1 LSELSAV
8 FVSRIQQ
15 RILFIRGEK
24 VLLDADLAD
33 FYGVST
39 KVLNQS
45 IRRNIDRF
53 PADFMFRLT
62 KSEKREVV
70 TNCDHLNRLKYSP
83 VNPIVF
89 TEHGAMMV
97 ACILNSPRAVGT
109 SLFIVRAFVE
119 LRRLSGTHKELAEK
133 ITLLEKNLTKHDQQI
148 LALVDAIKKIIDP
161 VKPARTMRIGFRAN
175 D

>member
-1 LSELSAV
+1 LSELSAG
-8 FVSRIQQ
+8 FVARIQQ

-24 VLLDADLAD
+24 VLLDADLSE

-39 KVLNQS
+39 KALNQS

-70 TNCDHLNRLKYSP
+70 TNCDHLNRLKYSSVTP
-83 VNPIVF
+83 VAF

-97 ACILNSPRAVGT
+97 ACVLNSPRAVGT

-119 LRRLSGTHKELAEK
+119 LRRLFGAHKELAEK
-133 ITLLEKNLTKHDQQI
+133 IAQLEKNLTKHDHQI

-161 VKPARTMRIGFRAN
+161 VKPARARRIGFRAN